1 MSAVEF
7 TVRDH
12 SNWQISMD
20 VTGAPD
26 TTNPE
31 VPSLGTVRPTAL
43 GVGLFP
49 HMETGVWEVSSVG
62 VVGPK
67 VRDGQVATKRDY
79 TVTFMEP
86 LEPDSVAPEWVR
98 EIAKEWTDRANAV
111 VSGAAPKDFSYDAN
125 MRTVEENIGRLE
137 DEIRRRRSPQRA
149 SFDTALNALLIRQNL
164 DGTEWAIQQILDE
177 AKHLDSGPGLG
188 DSAGAEF
195 LRALAAK
202 ISDALD
208 KRTAELATREH

>member
-31 VPSLGTVRPTAL
+31 VPSLGTVRPNAL

-49 HMETGVWEVSSVG
+49 HTETGAWEVSSVG

-86 LEPDSVAPEWVR
+86 LGPDSVAPEWVR
-98 EIAKEWTDRANAV
+98 EIAQEWTDRANGGAEKP
-111 VSGAAPKDFSYDAN
+111 VSS
-125 MRTVEENIGRLE
+125 VEIS
-137 DEIRRRRSPQRA
+137 RRVRRSPQRA
-149 SFDTALNALLIRQNL
+149 SFDMALNVLLIRENL
-164 DGTEWAIQQILDE
+164 DGTEWAIQWLMERAD
-177 AKHLDSGPGLG
+177 AMPDVLP
-188 DSAGAEF
+188 DSAHAEF
-195 LRALAAK
+195 LKLTAYSLR
-202 ISDALD
+202 DALD
-208 KRTAELATREH
+208 KRAAELATREQ